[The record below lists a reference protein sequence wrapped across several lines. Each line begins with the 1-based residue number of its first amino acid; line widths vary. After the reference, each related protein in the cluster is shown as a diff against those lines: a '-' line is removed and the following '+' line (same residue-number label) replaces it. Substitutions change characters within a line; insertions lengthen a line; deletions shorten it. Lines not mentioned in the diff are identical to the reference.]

1 MAESEVAEET
11 TEDVGEEATE
21 DTSYD
26 TEVEDS
32 GDDTDEATDEGAV
45 DTDWRESIQDA
56 DLRKHAERFTT
67 PEALVKANLDYRKKE
82 GKSVSRLSE
91 DSTDKEVEAYR
102 EAMGVPSDVDGYEF
116 PIPEGVERS
125 DAMMD
130 SEDTWSNL
138 FLNNNVPKETADVLV
153 SAFREEITKMQSDSV
168 EADAQYAQDSTDAL
182 RAEWKDDYDKNL
194 IYASRASEK
203 LFGDDYEDA
212 RHIEDKAGSY
222 ILDNPIMARMFA
234 TLGRQMGEGNLG
246 GVVTSGER
254 ETLMAKANS
263 LREQTKAALANR
275 DTSGANKFAAMEREV
290 LERMDGN
297 DPVVGQSGRQ
307 F

>member
-11 TEDVGEEATE
+11 TEDVGEESTE
-21 DTSYD
+21 DTSEE

-32 GDDTDEATDEGAV
+32 EDATDEGAA

-82 GKSVSRLSE
+82 GKSVSRLTE
-91 DSTDKEVEAYR
+91 DSTDKEVDAYR
-102 EAMGVPSDVDGYEF
+102 EALGVPTDVDGYDF
-116 PIPEGVERS
+116 LLPEGVERT
-125 DAMMD
+125 DDMMD

-138 FLNNNVPKETADVLV
+138 FLNNNVPKETAD
-153 SAFREEITKMQSDSV
+153 
-168 EADAQYAQDSTDAL
+168 ADAQYAKDSTEAL
-182 RAEWKDDYDKNL
+182 RSEWKDDYDKNL
-194 IYASRASEK
+194 IYAARASEQ
-203 LFGDDYEDA
+203 LFGDDYQEA
-212 RHIEDKAGSY
+212 RYIEDKSGAY
-222 ILDNPIMARMFA
+222 ILDNPIMAKMFA
-234 TLGRQMGEGNLG
+234 TLGRQMGEGSLG
-246 GVVTSGER
+246 SVVTGGER

-263 LREQTKAALANR
+263 LREQTRAALAKH
-275 DTSGANKFAAMEREV
+275 DTAGANKLAAQE
-290 LERMDGN
+290 LALIERMDGN

>member
-32 GDDTDEATDEGAV
+32 EDATDEGAV
-45 DTDWRESIQDA
+45 DTDWRESIQDG

-91 DSTDKEVEAYR
+91 DSTDKEVDAYR
-102 EAMGVPSDVDGYEF
+102 EALGVPKDVDGYEF

-125 DAMMD
+125 EAMMD

-153 SAFREEITKMQSDSV
+153 SAFREEIMKMQSDSA
-168 EADAQYAQDSTDAL
+168 EADAKYASDSTEAL
-182 RAEWKDDYDKNL
+182 KAEWKDDYDKNL
-194 IYASRASEK
+194 IYAARASER

-222 ILDNPIMARMFA
+222 ILDNPIMAKMFA

-246 GVVTSGER
+246 GVVTGGER

-263 LREQTKAALANR
+263 LREQTRAALAKQ
-275 DTSGANKFAAMEREV
+275 DTAGANKLAAQEREV

-297 DPVVGQSGRQ
+297 VPVVGQDGRQ

>member
-32 GDDTDEATDEGAV
+32 GDATDEGAV

-91 DSTDKEVEAYR
+91 DSTDKEVDAYR
-102 EAMGVPSDVDGYEF
+102 EALGVPNDVDGYEF
-116 PIPEGVERS
+116 PLPEGYDRT

-153 SAFREEITKMQSDSV
+153 SAFREEITKMQSASA
-168 EADAQYAQDSTDAL
+168 EADAKYAKDSTDAL

-194 IYASRASEK
+194 IYAARASEQ
-203 LFGDDYEDA
+203 LLGDDYQDA
-212 RHIEDKAGSY
+212 RYIEDKSGAY
-222 ILDNPIMARMFA
+222 ILDNPIMAKMFA
-234 TLGRQMGEGNLG
+234 TLGRQMGEGSLG
-246 GVVTSGER
+246 SVVTGGER

-263 LREQTKAALANR
+263 LREQTKAALANQ
-275 DTSGANKFAAMEREV
+275 DTAGANKLAAQE
-290 LERMDGN
+290 LALFERMDGN

>member
-11 TEDVGEEATE
+11 TEDVGEESTE
-21 DTSYD
+21 DTSEE

-32 GDDTDEATDEGAV
+32 EDATDEGAA

-82 GKSVSRLSE
+82 GKSVSRLTE
-91 DSTDKEVEAYR
+91 DSTDKEVDAYR
-102 EAMGVPSDVDGYEF
+102 EALGVPTDVDGYDF
-116 PIPEGVERS
+116 LLPEGVERT
-125 DAMMD
+125 DDMMD

-153 SAFREEITKMQSDSV
+153 SAFREEITKMQSASA
-168 EADAQYAQDSTDAL
+168 EADAQYAKDSTEAL
-182 RAEWKDDYDKNL
+182 RSEWKDDYDKNL
-194 IYASRASEK
+194 IYAARASEQ
-203 LFGDDYEDA
+203 LFGDDYQEA
-212 RHIEDKAGSY
+212 RYIEDKSGAY
-222 ILDNPIMARMFA
+222 ILDNPIMAKMFA
-234 TLGRQMGEGNLG
+234 TLGRQMGEGSLG
-246 GVVTSGER
+246 SVVTGGER

-263 LREQTKAALANR
+263 LREQTRAALAKH
-275 DTSGANKFAAMEREV
+275 DTAGANKLAAQE
-290 LERMDGN
+290 LALIERMDGN